1 MDPAR
6 MDLAKI
12 EQLAVDDVQVV
23 ADGDGLAAVTTPGVV
38 TVPGGDRHSHC
49 GPPLCGPVHTHA
61 APVRVGHQDPPPCG
75 PVHTHAAPVRV
86 RPADPVP
93 GT

>member
-1 MDPAR
+1 

-23 ADGDGLAAVTTPGVV
+23 ADRDGLATVSTPGVV
-38 TVPGGDRHSHC
+38 TVTGADPHHHCHC
-49 GPPLCGPVHTHA
+49 GPPLCDPVHTHA

>member
-38 TVPGGDRHSHC
+38 TVPGGDRHGHR

-61 APVRVGHQDPPPCG
+61 APVQI
-75 PVHTHAAPVRV
+75 